1 MVAPTYLAVDVMGG
15 DASPHLFV
23 GATLLFLK
31 HYPHARITLF
41 GDQSVIEAALTD
53 PKTAQTQ
60 SHNRLTIVHCAHIVS
75 PNEKPSS
82 ALRHGQQSSMW
93 MSLLALAEGRA
104 QAVLS
109 PGNTG
114 ALMAMARHLV
124 GTVAGIERPA
134 ICKRMPTVGRCC
146 YVLDLGANT
155 VATAE
160 QLEQFALMGA
170 ALVESEGISPA
181 SVGLLN
187 VGEEAHKG
195 TDVLRDASKRLKACS
210 RYRYMGYVE
219 GDVLFTGAVN
229 VVVCDGFTGNIALK
243 ASEGLARYLIADMRR
258 YFSVTNW
265 RKLLG
270 FGVKHLAKGWF
281 KGLNPA
287 SYNGALLIGLKGVVV
302 KSHGGADS
310 RGFYAALKVALE
322 QAERKPHSVLA
333 GWIERS

>member
-1 MVAPTYLAVDVMGG
+1 MVVPTYLAVDVMGG

-23 GATLLFLK
+23 SATLLFLK
-31 HYPHARITLF
+31 HYPHARVTLF
-41 GDQSVIEAALTD
+41 GDQAAIQAALTES
-53 PKTAQTQ
+53 KTALPQ
-60 SHNRLTIVHCAHIVS
+60 SLNRLTTVHCAQIVS

-82 ALRHGQQSSMW
+82 ALRHSQQSSMW

-104 QAVLS
+104 DAVLS

-114 ALMAMARHLV
+114 ALMAIARHLV

-134 ICKRMPTVGRCC
+134 ICKPMPTLGRCC

-155 VATAE
+155 AATAE

-181 SVGLLN
+181 LVGLLN
-187 VGEEAHKG
+187 VGQEAHKG
-195 TDVLRDASKRLKACS
+195 TDLLRAASERLKACS
-210 RYRYMGYVE
+210 RYRYAGYVE
-219 GDVLFTGAVN
+219 GDALYTGAVN

-243 ASEGLARYLIADMRR
+243 ASEGLARYLAADMRR
-258 YFSVTNW
+258 YFSTNYW

-270 FGVKHLAKGWF
+270 FGVKHFAKGWF

-302 KSHGGADS
+302 KSHGGADGA
-310 RGFYAALKVALE
+310 GFYAALKVALE

-333 GWIERS
+333 SWIERS